1 MRIFLLGFMG
11 SGKSYWGRHL
21 SQYLELPLYDLD
33 EEIVQRE
40 GKSIA
45 SVFAEN
51 GETYFREKEKAMLH
65 ELAAQEAF
73 LVSCGGGAPCFY
85 DNMSFMKQ
93 QGLTIW
99 LNPSVEVM
107 VKRLE
112 KKKEKRPLIKDLDH
126 DALQAFVAQKLE
138 ERSVFYA
145 QASLIVD
152 PVPLNVATFAEKI
165 KACIKPT

>member
-1 MRIFLLGFMG
+1 MVGLRAG
-11 SGKSYWGRHL
+11 
-21 SQYLELPLYDLD
+21 
-33 EEIVQRE
+33 
-40 GKSIA
+40 
-45 SVFAEN
+45 
-51 GETYFREKEKAMLH
+51 
-65 ELAAQEAF
+65 
-73 LVSCGGGAPCFY
+73 CGGGAPCFY

-138 ERSVFYA
+138 ERSGVEA
-145 QASLIVD
+145 QAARSGD